1 MDETLKKEVVE
12 IPIEDI
18 IPNRFQPRLTF
29 DNEALNE
36 LADSI
41 REHGIIQPLVVR
53 KLQAKYEIIA
63 GERRYKAACITGL
76 KKVPCIIMN
85 LNDNESAE
93 VAIIENI
100 QRKEMTPLE
109 EAKSFKKLLDKG
121 YLTQEELAK
130 KMGKSQSAIA
140 NKLRLLNLDEVVQ
153 ESILN
158 GKISE
163 RHARSLLKLQSK
175 MDQRNVLSEIINNR
189 LTVKQT
195 DDLIKEKYSI
205 GNNMTTATNE
215 IKSVDSMENSI
226 NNDIFKMNNNDKK
239 EEETLDFFDVKEEYV
254 SKPEVNIPYSKI
266 DSTVVNPQ
274 LNIINS
280 IGQRSNLNNSTEEIK
295 PLTSM
300 QQPDNSLDIFRF
312 DTNNNLN
319 DNNINKEQEIENV
332 INPSV
337 FSNDNNIN
345 SFNINLESIKN
356 NSEDINPSNNN
367 RETNIDLLASNDK
380 PSNKFFVDLNI
391 NPNNINNIN
400 NLKFALDSINKNIED
415 IKKQGISINKEEIDL
430 GNYYQIVIRIN
441 K

>member
-1 MDETLKKEVVE
+1 M
-12 IPIEDI
+12 
-18 IPNRFQPRLTF
+18 
-29 DNEALNE
+29 
-36 LADSI
+36 
-41 REHGIIQPLVVR
+41 
-53 KLQAKYEIIA
+53 
-63 GERRYKAACITGL
+63 
-76 KKVPCIIMN
+76 
-85 LNDNESAE
+85 
-93 VAIIENI
+93 
-100 QRKEMTPLE
+100 
-109 EAKSFKKLLDKG
+109 
-121 YLTQEELAK
+121 
-130 KMGKSQSAIA
+130 
-140 NKLRLLNLDEVVQ
+140 
-153 ESILN
+153 
-158 GKISE
+158 IS
-163 RHARSLLKLQSK
+163 
-175 MDQRNVLSEIINNR
+175 
-189 LTVKQT
+189 
-195 DDLIKEKYSI
+195 Y
-205 GNNMTTATNE
+205 
-215 IKSVDSMENSI
+215 
-226 NNDIFKMNNNDKK
+226 DKK

-300 QQPDNSLDIFRF
+300 EQPDNSLDIFRF